1 MHNPVKG
8 EVGFMVDD
16 ERYVL
21 VFSINALCALEDAL
35 DMSVSDIGARMTA
48 GMRMS
53 FLRTVFWAG
62 LIDRRPDLTEREA
75 GDILTAVGAAEAGS
89 LIAQAFTAAFP
100 KAEAATGA
108 ARPRSAPAKKPA
120 AGAGPISSPSGA
132 N

>member
-1 MHNPVKG
+1 MQNPVRG
-8 EVGFMVDD
+8 EVGFTVADQH
-16 ERYVL
+16 YVL
-21 VFSINALCALEDAL
+21 LFSINALCALEDAL
-35 DMSVSDIGARMTA
+35 DMSVSDIGAKMTA

-62 LIDRRPDLTEREA
+62 LIDRRPALTELQA
-75 GDILTAVGAAEAGS
+75 GDILSELGAAEAGA

-100 KAEAATGA
+100 KAEAATGV
-108 ARPRSAPAKKPA
+108 ARPRSAPARKPA